1 LSAPNPRPVRAQR
14 LTLIGLALLFI
25 APVGL
30 AFYAYYGLH
39 WHPGRRVN
47 HGELIDPPLPIPA
60 LSLHRVV
67 GGAGASDAVGTS
79 GAGGVPGAGG
89 APGAGE
95 VPGAGGADLFKGKW
109 TLLYRGPGL
118 CTATCRTELYDT
130 RQVRAALRQNDRLQ
144 RVFVAEG
151 DCCDM
156 EFLGTQHPDLIT
168 VRATREAAPLLALL
182 ARGSGDDAGAA
193 RPGATAAGVRG
204 GADRVYLVDP
214 LGNLMMWYPPG
225 APPKGMLEDLKRL
238 LGLSHVG

>member
-1 LSAPNPRPVRAQR
+1 MSVPNPRPVRGQR

-25 APVGL
+25 APLGF

-47 HGELIDPPLPIPA
+47 HGELIDPPQPIPA
-60 LSLHRVV
+60 LSLPRVV
-67 GGAGASDAVGTS
+67 GAAGGA
-79 GAGGVPGAGG
+79 GAGGVPGA
-89 APGAGE
+89 A
-95 VPGAGGADLFKGKW
+95 GADLFKGKW

-130 RQVRAALRQNDRLQ
+130 RQVRAALRQNDRVQ

-151 DCCDM
+151 DCCDL
-156 EFLGTQHPDLIT
+156 EFLRAQHPDLIT
-168 VRATREAAPLLALL
+168 VRATPEAAPLLALL
-182 ARGSGDDAGAA
+182 ERGSGDDAGAG
-193 RPGATAAGVRG
+193 RPGVANAGHPG
-204 GADRVYLVDP
+204 AADRIYLVDP

>member
-1 LSAPNPRPVRAQR
+1 MMSAPNPRPVRGQR

-25 APVGL
+25 APLGL

-39 WHPGRRVN
+39 WHPGGRVN
-47 HGELIDPPLPIPA
+47 HGELIEPPVPIPA
-60 LSLHRVV
+60 LSLARVI
-67 GGAGASDAVGTS
+67 GAAGAP
-79 GAGGVPGAGG
+79 GAGGVPGVGG
-89 APGAGE
+89 
-95 VPGAGGADLFKGKW
+95 VPSAAGADLFKGKW

-156 EFLGTQHPDLIT
+156 EFLRTEHPDLIT

-182 ARGSGDDAGAA
+182 ERGSGDDAGAA
-193 RPGATAAGVRG
+193 RPWPPKAGNPG
-204 GADRVYLVDP
+204 GPDRIYLVDP
-214 LGNLMMWYPPG
+214 MGNLMMWYPPG

-238 LGLSHVG
+238 LGLSHIG

>member
-1 LSAPNPRPVRAQR
+1 MSMPHSRPVRGQR
-14 LTLIGLALLFI
+14 LMLIGLALLFV
-25 APVGL
+25 APLGL

-47 HGELIDPPLPIPA
+47 HGELIEPPRPIPA

-67 GGAGASDAVGTS
+67 SPSGDSGT
-79 GAGGVPGAGG
+79 GG
-89 APGAGE
+89 APDTAD
-95 VPGAGGADLFKGKW
+95 ADLFKGKW
-109 TLLYRGPGL
+109 TLLYRGSGL
-118 CTATCRTELYDT
+118 CTAACRTELYDT
-130 RQVRAALRQNDRLQ
+130 RQVRAALRQDDRVQ

-156 EFLGTQHPDLIT
+156 AFLRAQHPDLII
-168 VRATREAAPLLALL
+168 VQATPAAAPLLGLL
-182 ARGSGDDAGAA
+182 EPGSGNGAGTG
-193 RPGATAAGVRG
+193 RPGVADEGHPSAAGRI
-204 GADRVYLVDP
+204 YLVDP

>member
-1 LSAPNPRPVRAQR
+1 MTAPNSRSVRRQR
-14 LTLIGLALLFI
+14 LTLIGVALLFM
-25 APVGL
+25 APLGL

-47 HGELIDPPLPIPA
+47 HGELIEPPRPIPA

-67 GGAGASDAVGTS
+67 GT
-79 GAGGVPGAGG
+79 PGA
-89 APGAGE
+89 ASASASAMPDTA
-95 VPGAGGADLFKGKW
+95 GADLFKGKW
-109 TLLYRGPGL
+109 TLLYLGPGL
-118 CTATCRTELYDT
+118 CTATCRTELYGT
-130 RQVRAALRQNDRLQ
+130 RQVRTALRQNDRVQ

-156 EFLGTQHPDLIT
+156 EFLRAQHPDLIT
-168 VRATREAAPLLALL
+168 VQATPEAAPLLALL
-182 ARGSGDDAGAA
+182 ERGNGGDAGAGGLA
-193 RPGATAAGVRG
+193 GPAAAGAGHPGA
-204 GADRVYLVDP
+204 ADRTYLVDP

>member
-1 LSAPNPRPVRAQR
+1 MRPSDSRPVRGQR
-14 LTLIGLALLFI
+14 LMLIGLALLFV
-25 APVGL
+25 APLGL

-47 HGELIDPPLPIPA
+47 HGELIDPPRPIPA

-67 GGAGASDAVGTS
+67 GAAGTSDAGAARDTAE
-79 GAGGVPGAGG
+79 PG
-89 APGAGE
+89 
-95 VPGAGGADLFKGKW
+95 LFKGKW
-109 TLLYRGPGL
+109 TLLYRGSGV

-130 RQVRAALRQNDRLQ
+130 RQVRAALRQDDRVQ

-156 EFLGTQHPDLIT
+156 EFLRAQHPDLIT
-168 VRATREAAPLLALL
+168 VQATPEAAPLLSLL
-182 ARGSGDDAGAA
+182 GSGDDAGAA
-193 RPGATAAGVRG
+193 RPGAADAGHSG
-204 GADRVYLVDP
+204 AADRVYLVDP

>member
-1 LSAPNPRPVRAQR
+1 MSTPNSRPVRGQR
-14 LTLIGLALLFI
+14 LMLIGLALLFV
-25 APVGL
+25 APLGL

-47 HGELIDPPLPIPA
+47 HGELIDPPRPIPA
-60 LSLHRVV
+60 LSLQRVV
-67 GGAGASDAVGTS
+67 GPAGDSGTGATPDTA
-79 GAGGVPGAGG
+79 
-89 APGAGE
+89 E
-95 VPGAGGADLFKGKW
+95 ADLFKGKW
-109 TLLYRGPGL
+109 TLLYRGSGF

-130 RQVRAALRQNDRLQ
+130 RQVRAALRQDDRVQ

-156 EFLGTQHPDLIT
+156 EFLRSQHPDLII
-168 VRATREAAPLLALL
+168 VQATAAAAPLLGLL
-182 ARGSGDDAGAA
+182 EPGSGNGAGTA
-193 RPGATAAGVRG
+193 RPGVADEGYRSAAGRI
-204 GADRVYLVDP
+204 YLVDP

>member
-1 LSAPNPRPVRAQR
+1 MNAPISGPARGQR
-14 LTLIGLALLFI
+14 LALIGLALLFV
-25 APVGL
+25 APLGL

-47 HGELIDPPLPIPA
+47 HGELIDPPRPLPA

-67 GGAGASDAVGTS
+67 GPAAASDT
-79 GAGGVPGAGG
+79 GG
-89 APGAGE
+89 APDTAE
-95 VPGAGGADLFKGKW
+95 ADLFKGKW

-118 CTATCRTELYDT
+118 CTAICRAELYDT
-130 RQVRAALRQNDRLQ
+130 RQVRAALRQNDRVQ

-156 EFLGTQHPDLIT
+156 EFLRTQHPDLIT
-168 VRATREAAPLLALL
+168 VRATPATAPLLALL
-182 ARGSGDDAGAA
+182 DRASVDEAGGAA
-193 RPGATAAGVRG
+193 PAGTADAHHPSTT
-204 GADRVYLVDP
+204 DRTYLVDP

>member
-1 LSAPNPRPVRAQR
+1 MGTPNSRPVSGQR
-14 LTLIGLALLFI
+14 LMLIGLALLFV
-25 APVGL
+25 APLGL

-47 HGELIDPPLPIPA
+47 HGELIDPPRPIPA

-67 GGAGASDAVGTS
+67 GPAGDSGT
-79 GAGGVPGAGG
+79 GG
-89 APGAGE
+89 APDTADT
-95 VPGAGGADLFKGKW
+95 DLFKGKW
-109 TLLYRGPGL
+109 TLLYRGSGF
-118 CTATCRTELYDT
+118 CTAACRTELYDT
-130 RQVRAALRQNDRLQ
+130 RQVRAALRQDDRVQ

-156 EFLGTQHPDLIT
+156 KFLRTQHPDLII
-168 VRATREAAPLLALL
+168 VQATPAAAPLLGLL
-182 ARGSGDDAGAA
+182 ESGSGNGARTGPPGAA
-193 RPGATAAGVRG
+193 DEGHPSAAGRI
-204 GADRVYLVDP
+204 YLVDP

>member
-1 LSAPNPRPVRAQR
+1 MSVPNPRPVRRQR

-25 APVGL
+25 APLGL

-47 HGELIDPPLPIPA
+47 HGELIDPPRPIPT
-60 LSLHRVV
+60 LSLPRVV
-67 GGAGASDAVGTS
+67 EAAGPTGE
-79 GAGGVPGAGG
+79 GGVPG
-89 APGAGE
+89 
-95 VPGAGGADLFKGKW
+95 GADVFKGSGRCFTW
-109 TLLYRGPGL
+109 GPGCAPRPAGLSFTTRARCVPL
-118 CTATCRTELYDT
+118 CDE
-130 RQVRAALRQNDRLQ
+130 NDRVQ

-156 EFLGTQHPDLIT
+156 EFLRTQHPDLIT
-168 VRATREAAPLLALL
+168 VRATPEAAPLFALL
-182 ARGSGDDAGAA
+182 ERGSGDDAGAV
-193 RPGATAAGVRG
+193 RPGVADAGHPG
-204 GADRVYLVDP
+204 AADRIYLVDP